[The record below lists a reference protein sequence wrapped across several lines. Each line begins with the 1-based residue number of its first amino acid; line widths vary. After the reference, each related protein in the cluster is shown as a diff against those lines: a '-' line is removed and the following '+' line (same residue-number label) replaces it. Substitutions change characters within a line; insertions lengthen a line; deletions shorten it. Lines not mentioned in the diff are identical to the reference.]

1 MKKIILAFIFL
12 INYPLTA
19 QEVTVP
25 DPVFMDV
32 LLNELVID
40 QDFDG
45 FPDSP
50 VDFNQDGIIDQQE
63 VGMTINLHLVGYD
76 IQSFE
81 GIDQFPSILE
91 LFITNNNFSAIDM
104 SGLLSLREVSLS
116 SSQPIDEVI
125 FPNTGSLKIIHLT
138 NNGLPSV
145 DVSMLPNL
153 ERLWL
158 SGNNLSELDITQNTQ
173 LLRLMVYDNNI
184 TEIDLSQNVNIT
196 HIHMGN
202 NNLSAIDISQNS
214 SLISISVYDNPLT
227 EIDVTQ
233 NQNLK
238 GLTISDT
245 EITSVDLSQNPEL
258 MQFVSENTPLEG
270 TLDLSNNP
278 EFLGMQ
284 VKNTYLTAID
294 IQNGNNHNI
303 NTATLNAY
311 EITVINNPNLQCLQ
325 VDDEAYVTQMINEGL
340 WEVDPEVI
348 ISENCNLSTL
358 NPDLLE
364 VAYYPNP
371 TNGWLYI
378 NSGSVVIEQLT
389 LLDASGKQLDV
400 SLQNNRVDLSK
411 LSPGI
416 YFLRLKTNKGHLVEK
431 VIRY

>member
-1 MKKIILAFIFL
+1 MKYLIFVSILL
-12 INYPLTA
+12 INYPVTA

-63 VGMTINLHLVGYD
+63 VGMTLNLHLVGYD

-125 FPNTGSLKIIHLT
+125 FPNTETLKEIKII
-138 NNGLPSV
+138 NGELPAM

-153 ERLWL
+153 EVLL
-158 SGNNLSELDITQNTQ
+158 IGGNNLSELDLTQNTQ
-173 LLRLMVYDNNI
+173 LLRIWGDNNNLS
-184 TEIDLSQNVNIT
+184 EIDLSQNVNLT
-196 HIHMGN
+196 HLSLDQ
-202 NNLSAIDISQNS
+202 NNLSTIDVSQNS
-214 SLISISVYDNPLT
+214 SLISILVTDNPLT
-227 EIDVTQ
+227 EIDVAQ

-238 GLTISDT
+238 GLTISGT
-245 EITSVDLSQNPEL
+245 EITNVELSQNPEL

-278 EFLGMQ
+278 EFLSMR
-284 VKNTYLTAID
+284 VNNTNLTTID

-303 NTATLNAY
+303 NTLNIY
-311 EITVINNPNLQCLQ
+311 EITVLNNPNLQCLQ
-325 VDDEAYVTQMINEGL
+325 VDDEAYATQMINEGL

-411 LSPGI
+411 LSPGV

-431 VIRY
+431 VIRN

>member
-12 INYPLTA
+12 INYPVTA

-81 GIDQFPSILE
+81 DIEQFPSILD

-125 FPNTGSLKIIHLT
+125 FPNTGSLKEIRLI

-184 TEIDLSQNVNIT
+184 TEIDLSQNVNLT
-196 HIHMGN
+196 HIN
-202 NNLSAIDISQNS
+202 LNYNNLSTIDISQNS
-214 SLISISVYDNPLT
+214 SLISIQVSDNPLT

-233 NQNLK
+233 NQNLR
-238 GLTISDT
+238 TIFISDT
-245 EITSVDLSQNPEL
+245 EITGIELSQNSGL
-258 MQFVSENTPLEG
+258 LQFFSENTPLEG

-278 EFLGMQ
+278 EFLSMR
-284 VKNTYLTAID
+284 VNNTNLTAID

-303 NTATLNAY
+303 NTLNIY
-311 EITVINNPNLQCLQ
+311 EITVLNNPNLQCLQ
-325 VDDEAYVTQMINEGL
+325 VDDEAYATQMINEGL
-340 WEVDPEVI
+340 WDVDPEVI

-378 NSGSVVIEQLT
+378 NSGSAVIEQLT

-400 SLQNNRVDLSK
+400 SLQNNRIDLSK

-431 VIRY
+431 VIRN